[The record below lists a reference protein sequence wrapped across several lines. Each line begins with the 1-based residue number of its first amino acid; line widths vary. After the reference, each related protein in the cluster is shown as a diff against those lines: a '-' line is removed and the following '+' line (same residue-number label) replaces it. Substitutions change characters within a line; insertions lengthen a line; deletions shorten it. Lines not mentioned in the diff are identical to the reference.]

1 MADEQAERTVV
12 PVPRGHLPSLSPL
25 RDDLGEEQR
34 AFAEHLRAL
43 RERSGMTSSD
53 LAAALGVDATRRSR
67 YLSGEDLP
75 VAAGRH
81 R

>member
-34 AFAEHLRAL
+34 AFYLRAL

-53 LAAALGVDATRRSR
+53 LAAALGVDATRLSR

>member
-1 MADEQAERTVV
+1 M

-53 LAAALGVDATRRSR
+53 LAAALGVDATRLSR